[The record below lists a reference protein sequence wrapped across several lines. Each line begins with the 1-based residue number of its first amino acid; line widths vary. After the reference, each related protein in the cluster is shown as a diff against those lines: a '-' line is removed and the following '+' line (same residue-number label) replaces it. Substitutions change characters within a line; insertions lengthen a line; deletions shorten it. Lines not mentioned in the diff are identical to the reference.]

1 MMKRFLTALQ
11 FLTIIPVPGTRDVDD
26 EALGA
31 SMSFFPLVGLL
42 IGLILMG
49 VRYLLAP
56 LLPPSLAD
64 ILVIAVLVVVT
75 GALHLDGFADTIDG
89 LAGGNDRERT
99 LAIMKDSRIG
109 SFAVVGLVL
118 IVGLKAAALM
128 EIPEMLKSEALI
140 AAPVLGRWST
150 VQLAAWFD
158 YARSGYGTGQAFVRC
173 TGRRESAISTLITA
187 VILLIIFG
195 IGGLMPLLVIAIFT
209 ALFGLFFK
217 MRLGGVT
224 GDIMG
229 AACEMSEAVVLLVV
243 CGLFV

>member
-1 MMKRFLTALQ
+1 
-11 FLTIIPVPGTRDVDD
+11 
-26 EALGA
+26 
-31 SMSFFPLVGLL
+31 MSFFPLVGLL